1 MIGPLSSQLNAI
13 KWGEFKLGDL
23 FEKLDLKFKK
33 KIFNKQKDISKV
45 QTSEFDLPLVNAKN
59 GDNGIMYYGRSS
71 DFESAEMTIDIVND
85 GAVSTANVY
94 PQPLK
99 TGVLYNA
106 YLIKPKFTPTRET
119 LLFFTPCIYKAIK
132 LKFSYENKASWN
144 KVKNEL
150 ISLPLK
156 PTANTQTLKDID
168 FDFMEKFIAELE
180 QCRLAELEQ
189 CRLAELEAYLK
200 ATGLENTTL
209 SSEEENALNVFNNSG
224 GGNTPCGLT
233 WQSFRLGDLFEKLDL
248 KFKKKI
254 FNKQKDISKV
264 QTSEFDLPLVNA
276 KNGDNGIMYYGRS
289 SDFESAEMT
298 IDIVNDGAVST
309 ANVYPQPLKTG
320 VLYNAYLIKP
330 KFTPTRETLLF
341 FTPCIYKA
349 IKLKFSYENKASWNK
364 VKNELISLPLK
375 PTANTQT
382 LEDVDFHFMRTLINA
397 LMKQIIQGVA
407 QYCGAKIQAT
417 KEIISQEMPTQK
429 DSLF

>member
-1 MIGPLSSQLNAI
+1 TPCGLTWQH
-13 KWGEFKLGDL
+13 FKLGDL

-150 ISLPLK
+150 IILPTN
-156 PTANTQTLKDID
+156 PH
-168 FDFMEKFIAELE
+168 
-180 QCRLAELEQ
+180 
-189 CRLAELEAYLK
+189 
-200 ATGLENTTL
+200 
-209 SSEEENALNVFNNSG
+209 G
-224 GGNTPCGLT
+224 G
-233 WQSFRLGDLFEKLDL
+233 
-248 KFKKKI
+248 I
-254 FNKQKDISKV
+254 
-264 QTSEFDLPLVNA
+264 
-276 KNGDNGIMYYGRS
+276 
-289 SDFESAEMT
+289 
-298 IDIVNDGAVST
+298 
-309 ANVYPQPLKTG
+309 
-320 VLYNAYLIKP
+320 
-330 KFTPTRETLLF
+330 
-341 FTPCIYKA
+341 
-349 IKLKFSYENKASWNK
+349 
-364 VKNELISLPLK
+364 
-375 PTANTQT
+375 
-382 LEDVDFHFMRTLINA
+382 DFHFMRTLINA
-397 LMKQIIQGVA
+397 LMKQTIQGVA
-407 QYCGAKIQAT
+407 QYSSAKIQAT
-417 KEIISQEMPTQK
+417 KEAISQETPVQK

>member
-13 KWGEFKLGDL
+13 KWGEFRLGDL

-33 KIFNKQKDISKV
+33 KTFNKQKDISKV

-71 DFESAEMTIDIVND
+71 NFESAEMTIDIVND

-94 PQPLK
+94 PQLLK

-168 FDFMEKFIAELE
+168 FDFMETFI
-180 QCRLAELEQ
+180 AELEQ

-200 ATGLENTTL
+200 ATGLSNTTL
-209 SSEEENALNVFNNSG
+209 SSDEENALNLFNGKNS

-233 WQSFRLGDLFEKLDL
+233 WQSFKIVDIFEVKNTRNILARDVVKDSGTTPYLCASKENNAVNSYINYNADFLD
-248 KFKKKI
+248 KGNCI
-254 FNKQKDISKV
+254 FIGGKTFVVTYQQKDFYSNDSHNLALYLKDTHSKTKLN
-264 QTSEFDLPLVNA
+264 Q
-276 KNGDNGIMYYGRS
+276 
-289 SDFESAEMT
+289 
-298 IDIVNDGAVST
+298 
-309 ANVYPQPLKTG
+309 
-320 VLYNAYLIKP
+320 
-330 KFTPTRETLLF
+330 LF
-341 FTPCIYKA
+341 IITCIYKA
-349 IKLKFSYENKASWNK
+349 LNNKYSWGDS
-364 VKNELISLPLK
+364 ISNTKIQNDSILLP
-375 PTANTQT
+375 TNQHGGI
-382 LEDVDFHFMRTLINA
+382 DFHFMRTLINA
-397 LMKQIIQGVA
+397 LMKQTIQGVV
-407 QYCGAKIQAT
+407 QYSSAKIQAT
-417 KEIISQEMPTQK
+417 KEAISQEAPTQK